1 MAHVQTINHLSL
13 TIDHCVLRAHKFPFF
28 NGQRYGFSPTLQKH
42 RKKNHTD
49 TQSISLANRVSGK
62 ISRASSNNTDSSS

>member
-1 MAHVQTINHLSL
+1 MLGVTDAS
-13 TIDHCVLRAHKFPFF
+13 VLISFNLCYLWFKFPPF

-42 RKKNHTD
+42 RKKNHTC

>member
-1 MAHVQTINHLSL
+1 MLGVTDASVLISFNLCHLWF
-13 TIDHCVLRAHKFPFF
+13 KFPLF

-42 RKKNHTD
+42 RKKNHTC

-62 ISRASSNNTDSSS
+62 VSRASSNNTDSSS